1 MRGTVVLA
9 KCRGC
14 RIRIGRMRPFTST
27 CLGVSER
34 SVQRWAGRE
43 AEVVCAVLLNF
54 LGPAED
60 SAAVRLEVRR
70 LVTLSFK
77 DVVVDF
83 TSEEW
88 QLLDAVQK
96 NLYWDVIL
104 ENYSNLVSVEDYLHK
119 EEREYS
125 YNRTL
130 LYRKENEPIVT
141 MCTTVDESHR
151 RNVEQKKP
159 APQAPGWL
167 SWLSVQLLISAQLIH
182 TEGCGEKHQHRC

>member
-27 CLGVSER
+27 GLGVSER

-104 ENYSNLVSVEDYLHK
+104 ENYSNL
-119 EEREYS
+119 
-125 YNRTL
+125 
-130 LYRKENEPIVT
+130 
-141 MCTTVDESHR
+141 
-151 RNVEQKKP
+151 
-159 APQAPGWL
+159 
-167 SWLSVQLLISAQLIH
+167 LSV
-182 TEGCGEKHQHRC
+182 GKDPW

>member
-1 MRGTVVLA
+1 M
-9 KCRGC
+9 
-14 RIRIGRMRPFTST
+14 
-27 CLGVSER
+27 
-34 SVQRWAGRE
+34 
-43 AEVVCAVLLNF
+43 
-54 LGPAED
+54 
-60 SAAVRLEVRR
+60 LESLVIFQEQ
-70 LVTLSFK
+70 LKMTKSQVTLSFK

-141 MCTTVDESHR
+141 TCTTVDESHR

-167 SWLSVQLLISAQLIH
+167 SWLSVQLLISAQVMVLESRGRGIERCIRLCAH
-182 TEGCGEKHQHRC
+182 SGESA